1 MRSEK
6 VFLFRFVK
14 RNGYNLFL
22 VADCF
27 SINLWSVEDK
37 YTSELRRKFDEMW
50 FGWKIRSIRFI
61 RAQKITSVCRIPI
74 SMSLEK
80 IICVHPRN
88 LREINTMNNPRVKNI
103 ILFFICH
110 SVILLCNALII
121 NKITCWQ
128 ICKYLQYLSFIYHKT

>member
-1 MRSEK
+1 MAAK
-6 VFLFRFVK
+6 VTSIMIKKKAASRIRLLLFRFVK

-37 YTSELRRKFDEMW
+37 YTSELRRKLDEMW

-88 LREINTMNNPRVKNI
+88 LREINTMNNLCVKNYFCF
-103 ILFFICH
+103 LF
-110 SVILLCNALII
+110 VIL
-121 NKITCWQ
+121 
-128 ICKYLQYLSFIYHKT
+128 SFYYVMLW